1 MSTTIPAGAAAL
13 ATTTTAAT
21 TATAAPAAT
30 EQGANSQPPA
40 APTAPAPG
48 GSDAAAGAAAIG
60 TDPSSLIAV
69 LQQLV
74 ETLNALV
81 ALLMQSAMGGGPK
94 LPGTPGQHDGDKD
107 PGQGPGFPGQQSSVG
122 GASGAPTQTLPGIW
136 KPTQG
141 SPGQSSPGQT
151 WPGQGSPAQGSPAQ
165 GSPGQGAPNVPQQG
179 NTTQAAT
186 HLGALNWW
194 PKHDEAG
201 AREARATTS
210 TGQVVTVVRD
220 AQGGYRLAT
229 PTGRAESVPIDGKI
243 LRFDEAG
250 RFLRAG
256 VSLPVTT
263 STAQLPLP
271 TTTTTTQQ
279 ATTTTAATPSVPA
292 NGLPPASQSGGTH
305 TAPPAP
311 GLGGALP
318 PTLPA

>member
-21 TATAAPAAT
+21 MATAAPAAA
-30 EQGANSQPPA
+30 EQGAGSQPPA
-40 APTAPAPG
+40 APAPG
-48 GSDAAAGAAAIG
+48 GSDAAAGAAALG
-60 TDPSSLIAV
+60 TDPSTLIAV

-74 ETLNALV
+74 ATLNALV
-81 ALLMQSAMGGGPK
+81 ALLMQQATGGGPK
-94 LPGTPGQHDGDKD
+94 LPGTPDQLPPGGDKD
-107 PGQGPGFPGQQSSVG
+107 PVQGPGFPGQQSSVG
-122 GASGAPTQTLPGIW
+122 GASGAPTQTLPGTW

-151 WPGQGSPAQGSPAQ
+151 WPGQGSPSQGSPSQGSPAQ
-165 GSPGQGAPNVPQQG
+165 GTPRVPQQG

-210 TGQVVTVVRD
+210 AGQVVTVVRD

-229 PTGRAESVPIDGKI
+229 PTGRAESVAIDGKI
-243 LRFDEAG
+243 MRFDEAG
-250 RFLRAG
+250 RFLRTG

-263 STAQLPLP
+263 STAQLPV
-271 TTTTTTQQ
+271 TTP
-279 ATTTTAATPSVPA
+279 ATPAQPAASTAAPTPSAPA
-292 NGLPPASQSGGTH
+292 NGLPPASQPGGTH
-305 TAPPAP
+305 AAPPAP

-318 PTLPA
+318 PGLPG